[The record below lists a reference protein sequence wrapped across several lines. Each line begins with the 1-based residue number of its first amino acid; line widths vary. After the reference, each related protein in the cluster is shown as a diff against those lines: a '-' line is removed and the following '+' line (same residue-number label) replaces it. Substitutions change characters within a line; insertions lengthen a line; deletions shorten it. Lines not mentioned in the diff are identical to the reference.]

1 MKKVSIIDSK
11 ICNLNSLINAL
22 KHLGINYQIINKPNR
37 RLYGDGLIFP
47 GVGSFSNGMKYL
59 KKNNMV
65 TLIKDYAKKKIPIL
79 GICLGMQLL
88 TKNSDE
94 FGKFKGIGL
103 VDASVKKLT
112 SRSKLAKVPNIGWRK
127 IFINKDNPLINEND
141 FFYHIHGHYVA
152 GIKKNNIL
160 ASINFDKKMITVAF
174 QKNNIF
180 GVQFHPEKSN
190 DSGLRILNN
199 FYKYL

>member
-152 GIKKNNIL
+152 EIKKNNIL

-174 QKNNIF
+174 QKRLTT
-180 GVQFHPEKSN
+180 K
-190 DSGLRILNN
+190 LL
-199 FYKYL
+199 